1 MKNPE
6 TFTKTVKKIGD
17 VRSYFNKFKKISE
30 AKFFVVFGDQ
40 TKSMFPAKVF
50 NCFKEGDTIEFKGHS
65 SGEWINVSQTD
76 FDVKITG
83 TTTTIAGQVS
93 GTNSSTVS
101 STTITKVPETEQIK
115 VQVEYI
121 TKPRPNS
128 RGEEYVMA
136 KQLKDQLV
144 ENLYIPAKAIPESL
158 INDVYSG
165 YGILTVEGNYG
176 ENKSIFFTRKVLAF
190 EPTVKLISKEVQLKD
205 VSFRLSYISFYT
217 PDNVCVT
224 IPQDQVPFPFS
235 PVFNS
240 IKENF
245 VGSIKV
251 IGTFRKVGS
260 FKRDVNRQWKEEVS
274 WNDNGSMQFDF
285 SNIDTDSIKKLE
297 MKYTKDLEYAKILA
311 TLKASTR
318 TFRSFSSIRTMF
330 TSKGLAISIKEI
342 ESMYWDEKYDR
353 EFYNTLKRKADEIF
367 VSDEEFVFV
376 MNVEGRQ
383 FRIVER
389 PTLNSATYLFDSTC
403 DMDLLL
409 QRLSQTKRWDL
420 ITDIH
425 TSDGQSLRKVLGYKG
440 RVIHQQYNE
449 WLSKIEKTI
458 GDGVELELIDKFIW

>member
-1 MKNPE
+1 
-6 TFTKTVKKIGD
+6 
-17 VRSYFNKFKKISE
+17 
-30 AKFFVVFGDQ
+30 
-40 TKSMFPAKVF
+40 
-50 NCFKEGDTIEFKGHS
+50 
-65 SGEWINVSQTD
+65 
-76 FDVKITG
+76 
-83 TTTTIAGQVS
+83 
-93 GTNSSTVS
+93 
-101 STTITKVPETEQIK
+101 
-115 VQVEYI
+115 
-121 TKPRPNS
+121 
-128 RGEEYVMA
+128 
-136 KQLKDQLV
+136 
-144 ENLYIPAKAIPESL
+144 
-158 INDVYSG
+158 
-165 YGILTVEGNYG
+165 
-176 ENKSIFFTRKVLAF
+176 
-190 EPTVKLISKEVQLKD
+190 
-205 VSFRLSYISFYT
+205 
-217 PDNVCVT
+217 
-224 IPQDQVPFPFS
+224 
-235 PVFNS
+235 
-240 IKENF
+240 
-245 VGSIKV
+245 
-251 IGTFRKVGS
+251 
-260 FKRDVNRQWKEEVS
+260 
-274 WNDNGSMQFDF
+274 
-285 SNIDTDSIKKLE
+285 